1 MITLQ
6 GAQILGTGH
15 YLPKKILTNE
25 YFEKLVDTSDEWI
38 RTRTGMV
45 KRHIAGDNEAVSDLC
60 VEAAKNALDMAGL
73 TPQDIDL
80 IVVGTVTPDMAFP
93 ATACLVQHKLGCKTI
108 PAFDFEVA
116 CSGFVYG
123 LSIGYQ
129 FIATGFYNRVLVIAA
144 DTLSKIT
151 DYQDRN
157 TCVLFG
163 DGAGAAILGPSEK
176 NKMLGFHLGADGG
189 EATILFQPG
198 GGSAMPASEKSVK
211 NREHFIKMAGQ
222 EVFRIAVNR
231 MIEGLEQ
238 ACQKAQMVPSDLD
251 FIIPHQ
257 ANIRIMQAVR
267 KFAKLKEEQL
277 IQTIQEHAN
286 TSAST
291 IPIAL
296 DMSIRSGLIKKG
308 HKIGVT
314 AFGGGLTWG
323 GAVVEI

>member
-1 MITLQ
+1 MKALQ
-6 GAQILGTGH
+6 GVQILGTGH
-15 YLPKKILTNE
+15 YLPEKILTNE

-45 KRHIAGDNEAVSDLC
+45 KRHIVSDNEATSDLC
-60 VEAAKNALDMAGL
+60 VEAAKKALDMAGL
-73 TPQDIDL
+73 TPKDIDL
-80 IVVGTVTPDMAFP
+80 ILVGTVTPDMPFP
-93 ATACLVQHKLGCKTI
+93 ATACLVQHKLGCDTI

-116 CSGFVYG
+116 CTGFIYG

-129 FIATGFYNRVLVIAA
+129 FIATGFYKNILVIAG
-144 DTLSKIT
+144 DSLTRIT

-163 DGAGAAILGPSEK
+163 DGAGAAVLGPSEK
-176 NKMLGFHLGADGG
+176 NKILGLHLGSDGG
-189 EATILFQPG
+189 ESGILFQPG
-198 GGSAMPASEKSVK
+198 GGSAMPATAQSVQE
-211 NREHFIKMAGQ
+211 RQHFIKMAGQ

-231 MIEGLEQ
+231 MIEGLKE
-238 ACQKAQMVPSDLD
+238 ACLKAELNPSDLD

-296 DMSIRSGLIKKG
+296 DMNVRQGVIKKG
-308 HKIGVT
+308 HRVGLT

-323 GAVVEI
+323 GAVIEF